1 MADWYNFPGHGAQ
14 TSSHADG
21 WCFVIG
27 TIVDNRYRIL
37 KQLGT
42 GGMGEVYLGE
52 HLEHGRHEAIKVLKS
67 RFARD
72 KGHLARFRRE
82 ARATNR
88 VQHENIVSF
97 YDFGKLEDGR
107 LYLTME
113 FANGPNLEEVLQSEG
128 RLEKGRAVSILRQ
141 ICLAVDFA
149 HSKGV
154 IHRDLKPQ
162 NLVLVQLPGR
172 PDTLKILD
180 FGVAK
185 ITAQG
190 YTENMAITKEGQL
203 FGTPAYIAPEQVR
216 GVNDD
221 PRTDLYAIGCIAYAL
236 LTGET
241 PFVGRPM
248 AVLEAHM
255 SDIPQAPSQRCVEAD
270 IPRELDTIVLSC
282 LEKDPENRMQS
293 GVAMAEALDSLR
305 LTSGHVV
312 MGRGLGPDTMAGFS
326 SGDATTEGLPS
337 LLNLSDDEGGST
349 DVYTNRYDLQLRATM
364 RQLAENICDAGC
376 SEPALLVVLA
386 ESNQI
391 EQELIELRE
400 ELTYLNRSDQLVAQK
415 GREREASLRFAL
427 GELKFERSTKKTHSA
442 ETDSAISALR
452 KRLSD
457 VSEQTRIHHNS
468 IIDKQINTTAEQAHK
483 LEELKKID
491 ERLEQLVERY
501 AEGMRGN
508 EQIANLLDERDRLRD
523 LIEFEG

>member
-1 MADWYNFPGHGAQ
+1 M
-14 TSSHADG
+14 
-21 WCFVIG
+21 IG
-27 TIVDNRYRIL
+27 TILDGRYRIL
-37 KQLGT
+37 KRLGT

-52 HLEHGRHEAIKVLKS
+52 HLELGRHEAIKVLKS

-97 YDFGKLEDGR
+97 YDFGKLADGR

-113 FANGPNLEEVLQSEG
+113 FADGPNLEQCLQSEG

-141 ICLAVDFA
+141 LCSAVDFA

-162 NLVLVQLPGR
+162 NLVLVQPPGR

-185 ITAQG
+185 ITAPG
-190 YTENMAITKEGQL
+190 YFENMAITKEGQL

-216 GVNDD
+216 GVTDN

-248 AVLEAHM
+248 SILEAHM
-255 SDIPQAPSQRCVEAD
+255 SDEPQPPSQRCLEAD
-270 IPRELDTIVLSC
+270 IPRELDAIVLRC
-282 LEKDPENRMQS
+282 LAKDPDDRMPS
-293 GVAMAEALDSLR
+293 GAIMAELLGSLR
-305 LTSGHVV
+305 LDSGHVV
-312 MGRGLGPDTMAGFS
+312 VGRGLGTETLAGFG
-326 SGDATTEGLPS
+326 GDATLEGLPS
-337 LLNLSDDEGGST
+337 ELTIIEDEGRST
-349 DVYTNRYDLQLRATM
+349 DVFASRYDLQLRRVM
-364 RQLAENICDAGC
+364 RKLAESICDGGC

-386 ESNQI
+386 EANQI
-391 EQELIELRE
+391 EQELEELRE
-400 ELTYLNRSDQLVAQK
+400 ELGYLNRSDQLVEQK

-427 GELKFERSTKKTHSA
+427 GELKFERSSEVDDFES
-442 ETDSAISALR
+442 ETAIDALS

-457 VSEQTRIHHNS
+457 VSEQTRLHHNS
-468 IIDKQINTTAEQAHK
+468 IIEKQINRTAEQAHK
-483 LEELKKID
+483 LEDLKKAD
-491 ERLEQLVERY
+491 DRLTELVERY
-501 AEGMRGN
+501 AEDMRDN
-508 EQIANLLDERDRLRD
+508 EQIAHLLEERDRLRD

>member
-1 MADWYNFPGHGAQ
+1 M
-14 TSSHADG
+14 
-21 WCFVIG
+21 IG
-27 TIVDNRYRIL
+27 TIVDGRYRIL
-37 KQLGT
+37 KRLGS

-113 FANGPNLEEVLQSEG
+113 FADGPNLEECLQREG
-128 RLEKGRAVSILRQ
+128 RIEKGRAVSILRQ
-141 ICLAVDFA
+141 LSSAVDFA

-162 NLVLVQLPGR
+162 NLVLVQPPGR

-185 ITAQG
+185 ITAPG
-190 YTENMAITKEGQL
+190 YFENMAITKEGQL

-221 PRTDLYAIGCIAYAL
+221 PRTDVYAMGCIAYAL

-255 SDIPQAPSQRCVEAD
+255 SDPPQPPSQRCLEAN
-270 IPRELDTIVLSC
+270 IPRELDAIVLSC
-282 LEKDPENRMQS
+282 LEKDPENRVQS
-293 GVAMAEALDSLR
+293 GAAMEELLSALR
-305 LTSGHVV
+305 LDNGHVV
-312 MGRGLGPDTMAGFS
+312 VGRGLGTETLAGFGG
-326 SGDATTEGLPS
+326 GDITLEGLPS
-337 LLNLSDDEGGST
+337 ELTIVEDEGRST
-349 DVYTNRYDLQLRATM
+349 DVFANRYDLQLRRVM
-364 RQLAENICDAGC
+364 RKLAESICDGGC

-386 ESNQI
+386 EANQV
-391 EQELIELRE
+391 EQELSELRE
-400 ELTYLNRSDQLVAQK
+400 ELSYLNRSDQLVAQK

-427 GELKFERSTKKTHSA
+427 GELKFERSTKGVDKERDA
-442 ETDSAISALR
+442 AIESLAY
-452 KRLSD
+452 RLAD
-457 VSEQTRIHHNS
+457 VSEQTRVHHNS
-468 IIDKQINTTAEQAHK
+468 IIDKQINRTAEQAHK
-483 LEELKKID
+483 LEELRDID
-491 ERLEQLVERY
+491 ERLNALVERF
-501 AEGMRGN
+501 AESMRDN
-508 EQIANLLDERDRLRD
+508 PQIASLMDERGRLRD

>member
-1 MADWYNFPGHGAQ
+1 M
-14 TSSHADG
+14 
-21 WCFVIG
+21 IG
-27 TIVDNRYRIL
+27 TIVDGRYRVL
-37 KQLGT
+37 KRLGA

-97 YDFGKLEDGR
+97 YDFGKLSDGR

-113 FANGPNLEEVLQSEG
+113 FADGPNLEEVLSTEG

-141 ICLAVDFA
+141 LCSAVDFA

-162 NLVLVQLPGR
+162 NLVLIQLPGR

-185 ITAQG
+185 ITAEG
-190 YTENMAITKEGQL
+190 YVENMAITKEGQL

-221 PRTDLYAIGCIAYAL
+221 PRTDMYAIGCIAYAL

-255 SDIPQAPSQRCVEAD
+255 SEIPEPPSQRCVEAD
-270 IPRELDTIVLSC
+270 IPRELDKIILSC
-282 LEKDPENRMQS
+282 LEKDPDKRMQN
-293 GVAMAEALDSLR
+293 GTRMAEALGSLR
-305 LTSGHVV
+305 LQTGHVIV
-312 MGRGLGPDTMAGFS
+312 GRGLGNDTQAGGF
-326 SGDATTEGLPS
+326 GADVTLEGLPS
-337 LLNLSDDEGGST
+337 ELPSTEDEGHST
-349 DVYTNRYDLQLRATM
+349 DVFASRYDLQLRRVM
-364 RQLAENICDAGC
+364 RKLAETICDGGC

-386 ESNQI
+386 EANQI
-391 EQELIELRE
+391 EQELE
-400 ELTYLNRSDQLVAQK
+400 ELHDELSYLNTSDQLVGQK

-427 GELKFERSTKKTHSA
+427 GELKFERSSQGA
-442 ETDSAISALR
+442 SPESDAAIESLT

-457 VSEQTRIHHNS
+457 VSEQTRLHHNS
-468 IIDKQINTTAEQAHK
+468 IIDKQINRTAEQAHK
-483 LEELKKID
+483 LEDLKGVD
-491 ERLEQLVERY
+491 ERISELVERF
-501 AEGMRGN
+501 AGAMRDSN
-508 EQIANLLDERDRLRD
+508 PQIGNLLEERNRLRD